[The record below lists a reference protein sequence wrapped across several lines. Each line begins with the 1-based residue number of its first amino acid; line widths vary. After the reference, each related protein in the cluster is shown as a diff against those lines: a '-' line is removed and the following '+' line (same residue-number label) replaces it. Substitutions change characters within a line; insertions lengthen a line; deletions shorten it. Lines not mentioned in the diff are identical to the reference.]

1 MSVYLIRRL
10 LQASMVVFF
19 MSAIVF
25 SGIYIIGDPVDLLV
39 SNEASPE
46 ELARATK
53 ALGLNKPFHEQ
64 YFVFLKNAL
73 RGDLGRSFVFGVS
86 AVTLIIERM
95 PATLELAVVGMI
107 MALVI
112 GIPLGMYAGLK
123 PHKLSSRGI
132 MAGSIFGFSLPHF
145 WQGMMMILIFSVML
159 GWLPSSGRGDTVTV
173 FGIQWSFLTWDGL
186 RHILLPA
193 LNMALF
199 KMSLII
205 RLTRAGV
212 REAMLQD
219 YVKFARAKGVS
230 GMRIIWVHVF
240 KNILIPII
248 TVSGLEFGHMV
259 AFAVVT
265 ETVFSWPGMGRLI
278 IQSIEMLDRPVVV
291 AYLMITVLFIIIV
304 NLVVDVLYSIV
315 DPRVRLQNLKG

>member
-1 MSVYLIRRL
+1 
-10 LQASMVVFF
+10 MVVFF

>member
-1 MSVYLIRRL
+1 MAVYLIRRL
-10 LQASMVVFF
+10 LQALLVVFI
-19 MSAIVF
+19 MSGIVF
-25 SGIYIIGDPVDLLV
+25 TGIYLIGDPVELLV

-46 ELARATK
+46 ELERATR
-53 ALGLNKPFHEQ
+53 ALGLDKPFHEQ
-64 YFVFLKNAL
+64 YLVFLGNAL
-73 RGDLGRSFVFGVS
+73 QGNLGRSFVFGIS
-86 AVTLIIERM
+86 AVKLILDRL
-95 PATLELAVVGMI
+95 PATLELAVVGMF

-123 PHKLSSRGI
+123 PDRTSSRGI
-132 MAGSIFGFSLPHF
+132 MAGSILGFSLPHF
-145 WQGMMMILIFSVML
+145 WQGMMLILVFSVVL
-159 GWLPSSGRGDTVTV
+159 GWLPSSGRGETVTV
-173 FGIQWSFLTWDGL
+173 FGIHWSFLTWDGL
-186 RHILLPA
+186 RHIFLPA
-193 LNMALF
+193 LNMAMF

-219 YVKFARAKGVS
+219 YVKFAKAKGLS
-230 GMRIIWVHVF
+230 ASRIIWIHIF

-265 ETVFSWPGMGRLI
+265 ETVFSWPGMGRLM

-291 AYLMITVLFIIIV
+291 AYLMITVLFIIFV
-304 NLVVDVLYSIV
+304 NLVVDIFYSIA
-315 DPRVRLQNLKG
+315 DPRVRIKEARD